1 MTKVNLKKI
10 NFSKELSNKKG
21 YPLLFS
27 KKIIDNLIDILIL
40 KITKGNLILKNF
52 GTFKILNK
60 NERIGRNPKTKEIHI
75 IKKRKTI
82 SFVPSKAFIKKLNNE

>member
-1 MTKVNLKKI
+1 M
-10 NFSKELSNKKG
+10 SK
-21 YPLLFS
+21 
-27 KKIIDNLIDILIL
+27 
-40 KITKGNLILKNF
+40 LKNF